1 MTQKGLQKYKS
12 KMANNQALKI
22 YNKYYKRY
30 MARVKVNQLK
40 EDKFNEWMFN
50 ALAFKYD
57 CERGIISLEDYI
69 DFNESF
75 FPNRKKK
82 ENK

>member
-1 MTQKGLQKYKS
+1 
-12 KMANNQALKI
+12 MANNQALKI

-50 ALAFKYD
+50 ALAFNYD

-69 DFNESF
+69 EFNESY
-75 FPNRKKK
+75 FPNRKEK